1 MENTTLKVENLKP
14 VLLKAGV
21 PLAVSLAGVI
31 YAWIMAKKITEKP
44 EIMEFEQ
51 DSNHG
56 NMHEECYHSFSSME
70 DDDDEEEEHD
80 TTIGSRSSVPSEKLV
95 IHENHCFEQDIISD
109 LRRRIEGLQM
119 RELALNLQ
127 FDRYC
132 DMKEQESLLVEMK
145 NMLCLESARVEF
157 LDKGISSLEA
167 ENMRLENFVVGYL
180 KILEEI
186 EKWRSENRRLEK
198 KVEKLKKRSKV
209 QRRLIKEQ
217 GVRMRAEEAEI
228 LRSHE
233 ALQRSVCVMN
243 KLEDEMREMQRVLDQ
258 LQFEKNELLKK
269 LHSQEK
275 AYASKIK
282 EGFVSKEDYNKIL
295 NELEKIKK
303 ERAAEIEELN
313 QLRLSNSCLNHE
325 QEQEQ
330 EHDDHHME
338 QELEENSV
346 IMHYESDHELHHS
359 SMEHCNNNIPSC
371 FGSTQS
377 DHHHGF
383 SRRKRLIRRLRRWVE
398 GSDEKVV
405 KMKPLN
411 SDPDVVAAKEAH
423 HVPSRKSC
431 SL

>member
-1 MENTTLKVENLKP
+1 MENTTLKAENLKP

-31 YAWIMAKKITEKP
+31 YAWIMAKKINEKP
-44 EIMEFEQ
+44 EITEFEE

-70 DDDDEEEEHD
+70 DDDDEEEHGI
-80 TTIGSRSSVPSEKLV
+80 TIGSHSSVPSEKLV

-119 RELALNLQ
+119 RELALSLQ

-132 DMKEQESLLVEMK
+132 DMKEQESMLVEMK

-157 LDKGISSLEA
+157 LDKEISYMEA

-180 KILEEI
+180 KILEQI
-186 EKWRSENRRLEK
+186 EKWRSENRRLEN
-198 KVEKLKKRSKV
+198 KVEKMKKRSKA

-233 ALQRSVCVMN
+233 ALQRSVCEMN

-275 AYASKIK
+275 AYESKIT

-295 NELEKIKK
+295 NELEQIKK
-303 ERAAEIEELN
+303 
-313 QLRLSNSCLNHE
+313 E

-330 EHDDHHME
+330 EHDHHME
-338 QELEENSV
+338 QEFEEKSAL

-359 SMEHCNNNIPSC
+359 LMEHCNNNIPSC
-371 FGSTQS
+371 FGSTHS
-377 DHHHGF
+377 DHHHHHGF

-398 GSDEKVV
+398 GSDENVDRV
-405 KMKPLN
+405 KPLN
-411 SDPDVVAAKEAH
+411 SDPHVVAAKEVH
-423 HVPSRKSC
+423 HVPSRNSC
-431 SL
+431 SI